1 MTMAS
6 ERAVTVSSV
15 PSAGAGGPPALPL
28 PKILELGRLC
38 LQLGR
43 VTRATYHEDGRRPET
58 DTDHSLMLSVVAC
71 TVAEL
76 VAPHLDRGLI
86 VQFCVVHDFPEVHA
100 GDTVTLGIDRAAAVS
115 KAEREEA
122 AVQKLEADFAGL
134 WLPRLIRRYESMVD
148 PEARFVR
155 VLDKCMPAITHL
167 LNGGATFRALGLD
180 IAAVQRA
187 CAEQQS
193 KLEASYGADQ
203 AEAMKLL
210 AALHSMLGL
219 VS

>member
-1 MTMAS
+1 MAMAS
-6 ERAVTVSSV
+6 ERAVATSGV
-15 PSAGAGGPPALPL
+15 PAATAGGGAAALPL

-86 VQFCVVHDFPEVHA
+86 AQFCVVHDFPEVHA
-100 GDTVTLGIDRAAAVS
+100 GDTVTIGIDHAAAAS
-115 KAEREEA
+115 KAEREEV

-134 WLPRLIRRYESMVD
+134 WLPRLIRRYESMVA

-155 VLDKCMPAITHL
+155 VLDKCT
-167 LNGGATFRALGLD
+167 GR
-180 IAAVQRA
+180 
-187 CAEQQS
+187 S
-193 KLEASYGADQ
+193 K
-203 AEAMKLL
+203 
-210 AALHSMLGL
+210 
-219 VS
+219 